1 MLHAWGLTIIFSLS
15 CGVSVEAGLWFW
27 CISLGKKAGLL
38 SKDLKEQLCVLAVP
52 ALLQNDQPFLEEA
65 QQVSKSLS
73 LRREHLHNLEGCSAA
88 NIARVCRLQR
98 YSLDL
103 YVNVFPLVLLW
114 NLVEGVLAGSG
125 HKLFKMH
132 SSLYGTQK
140 IINVQV
146 EKSLGTNAALF
157 THTCMF
163 PCMPLA
169 YQMALLTSVSRLS

>member
-1 MLHAWGLTIIFSLS
+1 MWSFSGSRTVVLVDLSWEESWFVVQGLKGKALCSHCPCTVAEWSALPGGGSTGFQ
-15 CGVSVEAGLWFW
+15 
-27 CISLGKKAGLL
+27 IS
-38 SKDLKEQLCVLAVP
+38 
-52 ALLQNDQPFLEEA
+52 
-65 QQVSKSLS
+65 VSKE
-73 LRREHLHNLEGCSAA
+73 REHLHNLEGCSPA

-157 THTCMF
+157 TDTPMF

-169 YQMALLTSVSRLS
+169 YQMALLTSVSRSS